1 MNATDRPWLHDPV
14 LSEALRYW
22 DGKCRAGLLPA
33 RAAIDPL
40 ELDATLLPHIVLTE
54 LVRLGSRRRFRFRLA
69 GTAMTAAAGLE
80 LTGLF
85 VDALNPNKKYA
96 AYIEGIYD
104 LATEQRRPVYSE
116 SLAMAARTAAARR
129 TRRLFCPLASDG
141 QTIDM
146 FFSAQTFEE
155 QGGAQVPSL
164 TFADS
169 FLAGPT
175 IVVPGD

>member
-1 MNATDRPWLHDPV
+1 MDTTDKPWLHDPV
-14 LSEALRYW
+14 LAQALRYW
-22 DGKCRAGLLPA
+22 GGKCREGLLPA

-40 ELDATLLPHIVLTE
+40 ELDGALLPHIVLTE
-54 LVRLGSRRRFRFRLA
+54 LVMMGSRRRFRFRLA
-69 GTAMTAAAGLE
+69 GTAMTTAAGLE

-104 LATEQRRPVYSE
+104 LAMEQRRPVYSE
-116 SLAMAARTAAARR
+116 SLAMAARTMAARR
-129 TRRLFCPLASDG
+129 TRRLTCPLASDG
-141 QTIDM
+141 RTVDM

-155 QGGAQVPSL
+155 QGGAQAPSL

-175 IVVPGD
+175 IVVPRG